1 MRLQEYLDN
10 KSITASQFAHEIG
23 RAVSTVTRIA
33 KGQATPEPETMAK
46 IVAATGGAVQPNDLF
61 FGPMQFDP
69 NAGSADKNPREIPE
83 EELFRAQIYGL
94 LAQFLRGAPDRR
106 LMDAAAFLSGDDSE
120 LGGAIGTLASVA
132 GAISVSSAVTE
143 YNALFIGIGRGELV
157 PYGSYY
163 LTGFLNEKPLA
174 MLRDDLARLGIAR
187 SDHTREPEDH
197 IAALCEVMA
206 GLIAGRFDA
215 SHDLSTQRQF
225 HATHLR
231 PWASRF
237 FADLER
243 SASANLYRPVGT
255 IGRLF
260 MGIEEAA
267 FGMEQ

>member
-1 MRLQEYLDN
+1 MRLQEYLDH
-10 KSITASQFAHEIG
+10 KSITASQFANQIG

-33 KGQATPEPETMAK
+33 KGQATPEPDTMAK

-61 FGPMQFDP
+61 LGPGQFGTD
-69 NAGSADKNPREIPE
+69 AGSDDDGTHEIPE

-94 LAQFLRGAPDRR
+94 LAQFLRGSPDRR
-106 LMDAAAFLSGDDSE
+106 LLDAAAFLVGDDSE
-120 LGGAIGTLASVA
+120 LGRAVGALASAA
-132 GAISVSSAVTE
+132 GAVSVSSAVTE

-174 MLRDDLARLGIAR
+174 VLRDHLARLGIAR

-225 HATHLR
+225 HGAHLR

-237 FADLER
+237 FADLET

-260 MGIEEAA
+260 MGIEETA
-267 FGMEQ
+267 FGMQQ